1 MGTIYNLQDAAGG
14 GSASLTTRMREDVD
28 PVTGRPTFTLPIAL
42 AVLVYYVLAM
52 QCLSTVAIM
61 RRETNGWKWPAI
73 QFATMTGLAYAAAF
87 IVYHVGTA
95 LGGS

>member
-1 MGTIYNLQDAAGG
+1 M
-14 GSASLTTRMREDVD
+14 
-28 PVTGRPTFTLPIAL
+28 
-42 AVLVYYVLAM
+42 LVYYVLAM

-61 RRETNGWKWPAI
+61 RRETNGWKWPVF

-87 IVYHVGTA
+87 IVYRVGTA

>member
-1 MGTIYNLQDAAGG
+1 ML
-14 GSASLTTRMREDVD
+14 
-28 PVTGRPTFTLPIAL
+28 IAIC
-42 AVLVYYVLAM
+42 VLVYYVLAM

-87 IVYHVGTA
+87 IVYRVGTA
-95 LGGS
+95 MGGS